1 MDGAPLVQ
9 AHHRRALVFENGFIR
24 VHADEELGAQ
34 LAGLQHGAG
43 MALDSGSE
51 IGETVQECRRSM
63 GMGMSMSMGDG
74 YRGG

>member
-1 MDGAPLVQ
+1 MRAGGVPLIQ
-9 AHHRRALVFENGFIR
+9 AHHGRALVLEDGLIR

-63 GMGMSMSMGDG
+63 CMGMSMGDG

>member
-1 MDGAPLVQ
+1 
-9 AHHRRALVFENGFIR
+9 

-63 GMGMSMSMGDG
+63 CMGMSMGDG